1 MIHMDPERASCLR
14 QEISQLIGQR
24 NGLEKRLL
32 RRRRMVRAS
41 YVVRYLGTKEAKRRT
56 PADYLSFRKGGRTV
70 LRYVLPAERVSLK
83 AKAQGWG
90 QYVRW
95 IAQWVK
101 ISRDL
106 EKAWRALGE
115 AQAEVVDGDKRL

>member
-1 MIHMDPERASCLR
+1 MDTERASRLR
-14 QEISQLIGQR
+14 QEISRLMGQR
-24 NGLEKRLL
+24 NALEKRLL
-32 RRRRMVRAS
+32 RRRHMLRAS

-70 LRYVLPAERVSLK
+70 LRYVLPAERISVK
-83 AKAQGWG
+83 AKAQAWG

-95 IAQWVK
+95 IAEWVK
-101 ISRDL
+101 ITRDL

-115 AQAEVVDGDKRL
+115 AQAEVADGDNKL